1 MSDPNYPNQPGPAS
15 GQQDPYASMQ
25 SAPQPAAPQPAAP
38 QQAAAQQAAANA
50 TAGTTAVR
58 PATAGSTS
66 AEYGESCSKYESTKA
81 T

>member
-1 MSDPNYPNQPGPAS
+1 MSDPNYPNQPGSAS

-25 SAPQPAAPQPAAP
+25 SAPQ
-38 QQAAAQQAAANA
+38 QAAAANA